1 MVNLQDQYT
10 KMNKEGSLYYMKTLF
25 VIMYWNVHY
34 LFIYLLK
41 YNLLK
46 LIMKIVI
53 IVILLCNNYSIRKVS
68 GTEFI

>member
-25 VIMYWNVHY
+25 VIMYCNEH
-34 LFIYLLK
+34 YLLK

-53 IVILLCNNYSIRKVS
+53 IVIL
-68 GTEFI
+68 